1 VAIGFTLRATLAI
14 LGADANI
21 PLAELVAEI
30 IEWALVPMAALTA
43 GCPDNDR
50 VVLDMMDVAILIQA
64 AQPD

>member
-1 VAIGFTLRATLAI
+1 
-14 LGADANI
+14 
-21 PLAELVAEI
+21 
-30 IEWALVPMAALTA
+30 MAALTA